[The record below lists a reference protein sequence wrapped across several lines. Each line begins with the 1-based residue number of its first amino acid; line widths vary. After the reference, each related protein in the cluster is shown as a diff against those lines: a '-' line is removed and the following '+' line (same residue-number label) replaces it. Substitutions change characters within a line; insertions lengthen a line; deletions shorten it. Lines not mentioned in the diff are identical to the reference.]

1 MNKPNILTTIKSFST
16 IEQALD
22 YFDIGYDSQF
32 IHANRAQLL
41 KRFNGY
47 LILEK
52 PEDWFAARRALKNA
66 YCRVQRSL
74 LDKTTRQ
81 ACRGCTSCQR
91 R

>member
-1 MNKPNILTTIKSFST
+1 MKNENILIKISSFTS

-22 YFDIGYDSQF
+22 YLEIDYTRQF
-32 IHANRAQLL
+32 IDEHRTELT
-41 KRFNGY
+41 KRFRGNVM
-47 LILEK
+47 IAK
-52 PEDWFAARRALKNA
+52 PDDWFSARKALKNA

-74 LDKTTRQ
+74 LDKRTRQ

>member
-1 MNKPNILTTIKSFST
+1 MNQLTYQQTLESFT
-16 IEQALD
+16 CIEQALD
-22 YFDIGYDSQF
+22 YFEISYDSKF
-32 IHANRAQLL
+32 IEQNRIELV

-52 PEDWFAARRALKNA
+52 PEDWFAGRRALKNA
-66 YCRVQRSL
+66 YCKVQRNL
-74 LDKTTRQ
+74 LDKHSRS

>member
-1 MNKPNILTTIKSFST
+1 MSPPDIQQTIAQFTS

-22 YFDIGYDSQF
+22 YFEIEFASRF
-32 IHANRAQLL
+32 IDEYRTELV

-47 LILEK
+47 LIIAK
-52 PEDWFAARRALKNA
+52 PDDWFSARRALKNA
-66 YCRVQRSL
+66 YCKVQRGR
-74 LDKTTRQ
+74 LDRHSRS